1 MRVLTPIL
9 LTVALLA
16 DNMRLSCAFSAPIP
30 LASSLSAAGRA
41 SVRQAANTRA
51 AFPNTAFPGSFASAF
66 RTMEPADRAKGSLGA
81 GRMGVIRRMS
91 GGGDAP
97 PAGEKTEEEKAALK
111 VSVKRATRL
120 RSHILRCEPP
130 CIVQRAPSPRSASPR
145 RGLGAPHPEPA
156 RASQAEREAR
166 KAAKE
171 AETKAKKE
179 KKAAEAAAKVCRAPR
194 RAACDGPRRAAPRG
208 DTPRPRPTGGC
219 RRGRGGGHARAG
231 PVPLRLRRAGAQ
243 VRPKPSA

>member
-16 DNMRLSCAFSAPIP
+16 DNMRLSRAFSAPIP

-66 RTMEPADRAKGSLGA
+66 STMAPADRAKGFLGG

-111 VSVKRATRL
+111 VSGETCNAAAQSL
-120 RSHILRCEPP
+120 
-130 CIVQRAPSPRSASPR
+130 SA
-145 RGLGAPHPEPA
+145 L
-156 RASQAEREAR
+156 RASLH
-166 KAAKE
+166 
-171 AETKAKKE
+171 
-179 KKAAEAAAKVCRAPR
+179 
-194 RAACDGPRRAAPRG
+194 RAARTFPPICVP
-208 DTPRPRPTGGC
+208 TPRAWRTAP
-219 RRGRGGGHARAG
+219 
-231 PVPLRLRRAGAQ
+231 
-243 VRPKPSA
+243 